1 VRSQVRA
8 LVEDEGYRRRAGLL
22 QAEIKRM
29 PSPAEVVPVLE
40 ILARSVGR

>member
-1 VRSQVRA
+1 
-8 LVEDEGYRRRAGLL
+8 LVDDEGYRHQARRLE
-22 QAEIKRM
+22 AEIKRM